1 MVKAAVIYEKGGP
14 EVFKWEKIEVP
25 DPGPFELQIKNT
37 AIGINYVDTYHR
49 RGMPHPWPVPE
60 LPLVLG
66 FEGVGIVKE
75 IGENVKNFSKG
86 DRVAYALPPH
96 GSYSEERN
104 YPAEKLLKVP
114 DFLSNLKDQ
123 DLAAVM
129 LKGLTAQY
137 LLRRTYVVKKGDV
150 ILVHA
155 AAGGMGLIL
164 CQWGKEL
171 GATVIGTVSSE
182 KKAEQARKAGADYTV
197 IHSKGDFESVVK
209 KVTDGEGCPVVY
221 ESIGRDT
228 FKKSMNCLRPMGM
241 LACYGHASGA
251 PDPVDVIE
259 LGMKG
264 SLFLTRPA
272 IMHYMAKRNHLL
284 ESAKDLFDILGKGK
298 LKSNV
303 NHIYPLSDVGEA
315 HRAMEARETTGSIV
329 LIP

>member
-1 MVKAAVIYEKGGP
+1 MTKAAVIYEKGGP
-14 EVFKWEKIEVP
+14 EVFKWEEIKVP
-25 DPGPFELQIKNT
+25 SPEPLELVIKNT

-49 RGMPHPWPVPE
+49 RGMPHPWPVPD

-66 FEGVGIVKE
+66 FEGVGVVKE
-75 IGENVKNFSKG
+75 IGEKVNNFKIG

-96 GSYSEERN
+96 GSYSEERI
-104 YPAEKLLKVP
+104 YPADKLLKVP

-137 LLRRTYVVKKGDV
+137 LLRRTYFVKPGDV

-182 KKAEQARKAGADYTV
+182 KKAEQAKQAGADHLV
-197 IHSKGDFESVVK
+197 IHSKGDFVK
-209 KVTDGEGCPVVY
+209 TVKDVTNGEGCPVVY
-221 ESIGRDT
+221 ESIGKDT
-228 FKKSMNCLRPMGM
+228 FKRSMDCLKPMGM

-259 LGMKG
+259 LGTRG

-272 IMHYMAKRNHLL
+272 IMHYMAKRNDLE
-284 ESAKDLFDILGKGK
+284 ESAKDLFDILGTGK

-303 NHIYPLSDVGEA
+303 NHIYPLSEVGEA